1 MATVGVNGWR
11 FPSYSDSPD
20 VPRDLGILGGD
31 IATFIAANPGPQ
43 GTAGP
48 SNVISVAATNTLSPG
63 QSASVT
69 ISGTSPSQSLT
80 FNIPRGIDG
89 VLGGPGPANVLSVG
103 TVASGIAGTQPE
115 VTITG
120 TSPSQ
125 TINFTIPRGDSGTT
139 GQTGQTGQT
148 GPKGDAAATILVS
161 PTVVTGAAGTSAAVT
176 NSGTSSD
183 VVLNFTIPR
192 GADGSPGAK
201 GDPGTP
207 GIAGTNANIDPIA
220 TRISLNYSATD
231 LSPVGVNSNWFPL
244 TNNTFT
250 LGLMG
255 PINPPGDQRTT
266 RGWKNIYS
274 NNSATTISDART
286 KENIITSDL
295 GLDFINNL
303 HPVKYN
309 KIEGNRTHYG
319 LIAQEVKSVL
329 DASGVADFGGW
340 LISDVN
346 DLEGTQA
353 LRYEEFISPLIKA
366 VQELTARVKILE
378 EQ

>member
-1 MATVGVNGWR
+1 MATTGVNGWR
-11 FPSYSDSPD
+11 FPTYTDSPD
-20 VPRDLGILGGD
+20 VPRDLGALGTD
-31 IATFIAANPGPQ
+31 IAAFIAANPGPQ
-43 GTAGP
+43 GVAGP
-48 SNVISVAATNTLSPG
+48 ANVITVAATNTINPG
-63 QSASVT
+63 ESASVT

-80 FNIPRGIDG
+80 FNIPRGVDG

-103 TVASGIAGTQPE
+103 TVSAGAAGTQPQ

-120 TSPSQ
+120 TAPSQ
-125 TINFTIPRGDSGTT
+125 TINFTIPRGDT
-139 GQTGQTGQT
+139 GLTGETGSPGAT
-148 GPKGDAAATILVS
+148 GPKGDAAATITVA
-161 PTVVTGAAGTSAAVT
+161 PTVTTSAAGTNAAVT

-192 GADGSPGAK
+192 GADGVAGAT
-201 GDPGTP
+201 GPAGP
-207 GIAGTNANIDPIA
+207 AGTNANIDPI
-220 TRISLNYSATD
+220 TSRISLNYAATD
-231 LSPVGVNSNWFPL
+231 LSPIGVNSNWFPL
-244 TNNTFT
+244 STNQFT
-250 LGLMG
+250 LGLLG
-255 PINPPGDQRTT
+255 PLNSGDQRVT
-266 RGWKNIYS
+266 RGWKNIYL
-274 NNSATTISDART
+274 NSAATVISDART

-329 DASGVADFGGW
+329 DAAGVADFGGW
-340 LISDVN
+340 VISDVA
-346 DLEGTQA
+346 DPEGQQA

-366 VQELTARVKILE
+366 VQELTARVKTLE

>member
-1 MATVGVNGWR
+1 MATTGVNGWR
-11 FPSYSDSPD
+11 FPTYTDSPD
-20 VPRDLGILGGD
+20 VPRDLGALGTD
-31 IATFIAANPGPQ
+31 IAAFIAANPGPQ
-43 GTAGP
+43 GVEGP
-48 SNVISVAATNTLSPG
+48 ANVITVAATNTINPG
-63 QSASVT
+63 ESASVT

-80 FNIPRGIDG
+80 FNIPRGVDG

-103 TVASGIAGTQPE
+103 TVSAGSPGTQPQ

-120 TSPSQ
+120 TAPSQ
-125 TINFTIPRGDSGTT
+125 TINFTIPRGDT
-139 GQTGQTGQT
+139 GLTGETGSPGAT
-148 GPKGDAAATILVS
+148 GPKGDAAATITVA
-161 PTVVTGAAGTSAAVT
+161 PTVTTSAAGTNAAVT

-183 VVLNFTIPR
+183 VILNFTIPR
-192 GADGSPGAK
+192 GADGLPGAD
-201 GDPGTP
+201 GAPGETGP
-207 GIAGTNANIDPIA
+207 PGTNANIDPIA

-231 LSPVGVNSNWFPL
+231 ISPIGVNSNWFPL
-244 TNNTFT
+244 TTNQFT
-250 LGLMG
+250 LGLLG
-255 PINPPGDQRTT
+255 PLNAGDQRTT
-266 RGWKNIYS
+266 RGWKNIYL
-274 NNSATTISDART
+274 NSAATVISDART

-329 DASGVADFGGW
+329 DAAGVADFGGW
-340 LISDVN
+340 VISDVS
-346 DLEGTQA
+346 DPEGQQA

-366 VQELTARVKILE
+366 VQELAARVRTLE